1 MAPALA
7 LTSGPPSKEDV
18 ELARTSGQRL
28 APYARREQPL
38 ALRVGDAGRE
48 ETIELPARAV
58 RLLQAI
64 LEDMASG
71 RAIMIVPENAE
82 LTTQQAADFLNVS
95 RPFLVQ
101 LLEQRKLPFR
111 LVGTHRRV
119 RFEDVLRYKENID
132 SERCKVL
139 DQFAAEAQEF
149 CDAPPKVD
157 PRRPS
162 MPTKLPFAPDA
173 LADVCR
179 RHHIRRLSLFGS
191 TLKGT
196 ARADSDVDL
205 LVEFEPGAKPSLFD
219 LAKIE
224 GELSNLLAGRRVDL
238 RTPEDLSRYF
248 RDEVVREAEV
258 QYEAA

>member
-1 MAPALA
+1 MATAAA
-7 LTSGPPSKEDV
+7 LTSVPPSREDV

-28 APYARREQPL
+28 APLARRGQPL
-38 ALRVGDAGRE
+38 TLRVRDAGQE
-48 ETIELPARAV
+48 ETIELPAGAV
-58 RLLQAI
+58 KLLQAI

-71 RAIMIVPENAE
+71 RAVTIVPQNAE
-82 LTTQQAADFLNVS
+82 LTTQQAADFLKVS

-101 LLEQRKLPFR
+101 LLEQKKLPFR

-119 RFEDVLRYKENID
+119 RFEDVLRYKESID
-132 SERCKVL
+132 SERRKVL
-139 DQFAAEAQEF
+139 DQLAAEAQEIY
-149 CDAPPKVD
+149 DPPPKVD

-179 RHHIRRLSLFGS
+179 RYHIRRLSLFGS

-196 ARADSDVDL
+196 ARPDSDIDL
-205 LVEFEPGAKPSLFD
+205 LVEFERDATPSFFD
-219 LAKIE
+219 LANIE
-224 GELSNLLAGRRVDL
+224 QELSALLGGRRVDL
-238 RTPEDLSRYF
+238 RTPQDLSRYF